1 MALGFREYLELLESR
16 GALRAIEARVE
27 PKYEISAHLYLNGAG
42 PALRFE
48 RVVGSKTR
56 VVGNLLCSRERIA
69 LGLGIPT
76 IELQRKIVA
85 ARGNFA

>member
-1 MALGFREYLELLESR
+1 MALGFREYLELLEGR
-16 GALRAIEARVE
+16 GALRAIETSVD
-27 PKYEISAHLYLNGAG
+27 PKYEISAHLYLNGPG

-48 RVVGSKTR
+48 HVAGSRMR

-85 ARGNFA
+85 AIG